1 MHGVNI
7 RSALCLGHFS
17 HPNQSADK
25 HRLLHKQKS
34 YRTNVLQLLALD
46 LIVDTMRSVSILHL
60 LLANSAT
67 LAFGRGNDRS
77 NFFKQFRGV
86 DHYQSKF
93 LTYSCNTLIEEIWV

>member
-1 MHGVNI
+1 MGNI
-7 RSALCLGHFS
+7 KARRKRYDAC
-17 HPNQSADK
+17 DE
-25 HRLLHKQKS
+25 
-34 YRTNVLQLLALD
+34 LALD

-67 LAFGRGNDRS
+67 LAFSRGNDRS

>member
-1 MHGVNI
+1 MGNI
-7 RSALCLGHFS
+7 KARRKRYDACEEM
-17 HPNQSADK
+17 
-25 HRLLHKQKS
+25 
-34 YRTNVLQLLALD
+34 ALD

-67 LAFGRGNDRS
+67 LAFSRGNDRS

-93 LTYSCNTLIEEIWV
+93 LTYSCNTLIEEI

>member
-1 MHGVNI
+1 M
-7 RSALCLGHFS
+7 RSKTKKTGNLSDSGRALRERA
-17 HPNQSADK
+17 QK
-25 HRLLHKQKS
+25 RLRS
-34 YRTNVLQLLALD
+34 SNRSLALD

-67 LAFGRGNDRS
+67 LAFSRGNDRS

>member
-1 MHGVNI
+1 MSIKNAEYHQKN
-7 RSALCLGHFS
+7 FS
-17 HPNQSADK
+17 DPLMIL
-25 HRLLHKQKS
+25 RM
-34 YRTNVLQLLALD
+34 ALD

-67 LAFGRGNDRS
+67 LAFSRGNDRS

>member
-1 MHGVNI
+1 M
-7 RSALCLGHFS
+7 
-17 HPNQSADK
+17 
-25 HRLLHKQKS
+25 
-34 YRTNVLQLLALD
+34 D

-67 LAFGRGNDRS
+67 LAFSRGNDRS

>member
-1 MHGVNI
+1 MPKFSQHKLPHPI
-7 RSALCLGHFS
+7 RKF
-17 HPNQSADK
+17 P
-25 HRLLHKQKS
+25 
-34 YRTNVLQLLALD
+34 QLVRIGWGIFLALD

-67 LAFGRGNDRS
+67 LAFSRGNDRS